1 MRGLAMKTRQML
13 LCPVLLV
20 FTAAP
25 ALAQSLRLEGEGGAA
40 TLLSVAKQ
48 DYERAKRS
56 TRLNVATS
64 STASALGK
72 LCRGEIGIVGAA
84 RAIAKTERDVC
95 AQNRVEALEIPL
107 ANDAIA
113 VVANPANT

>member
-1 MRGLAMKTRQML
+1 MRGLTMKTRQML

-25 ALAQSLRLEGEGGAA
+25 VLGQSLRLEGEGGAA

-48 DYERAKRS
+48 DYERAKPSRRQLS
-56 TRLNVATS
+56 VATS
-64 STASALGK
+64 STGSSIGK

-84 RAIAKTERDVC
+84 RAIAKAERDAC
-95 AQNRVEALEIPL
+95 SQNRVDALEI
-107 ANDAIA
+107 
-113 VVANPANT
+113 